1 MKPRTRLQK
10 IRDSYDVYRATKLG
24 IKPKRSTH
32 KDGGLPTKPT
42 VPVRD
47 SLEADV
53 LSECMTWLHA
63 HRFIADR
70 MNVGKGDF
78 GGGFR
83 TYGIIG
89 AGDIIAIAPDGRHI
103 EVECKAGKGGVW
115 SESQQKRCR
124 KIRRNNAV
132 YMVVHGIQELEHRFR
147 QENLI

>member
-10 IRDSYDVYRATKLG
+10 IRDQYDVYRATKLG
-24 IKPKRSTH
+24 IKPKRSTR

-42 VPVRD
+42 VPVCD
-47 SLEADV
+47 FSEAVV
-53 LSECMTWLHA
+53 LQDCMGWLSVHG
-63 HRFIADR
+63 FIADR

-89 AGDIIAIAPDGRHI
+89 AGDIIVIAPDGRHI

-115 SESQQKRCR
+115 STNQQKRCR
-124 KIRRNNAV
+124 RIRRNNAV
-132 YMVVHGIQELEHRFR
+132 YVIVHGVSELEHRFE
-147 QENLI
+147 QEKLL

>member
-10 IRDSYDVYRATKLG
+10 IRDQYDVYRAAKLG
-24 IKPKRSTH
+24 IKPKRSTR
-32 KDGGLPTKPT
+32 KDGGLPTKPV
-42 VPVRD
+42 VPVCD
-47 SLEADV
+47 LPESDV
-53 LSECMTWLHA
+53 LSDCTTWLKA
-63 HRFIADR
+63 RGFIADR

-89 AGDIIAIAPDGRHI
+89 AGDIIVIAPGGRHI

-115 SESQQKRCR
+115 STNQQKRCV

-132 YMVVHGIQELEHRFR
+132 YMIIHGVEELEHRFE
-147 QENLI
+147 QEKLL